1 MNACSR
7 DYYAVEM
14 CSRTLPRPYFTS
26 VNWHTFSYFFLLL
39 LPLFYHCSENMPT
52 RYKKPSRSHFIKM
65 FNFLI
70 LLFFFLNFL
79 FVPFA
84 LSSIALML
92 LSNLYEQHFF
102 VLLAAVSQ
110 ALPCLSTH
118 EQWDRKSLVSA
129 PTDQFSVGVNKLH
142 HYLFTLYAVDITV
155 ICICIMCDLVGWH

>member
-70 LLFFFLNFL
+70 LLFFFQISSLCRLLCLALLLCYCPIYMNSTFL
-79 FVPFA
+79 SCWRLCLRRCHVFQ
-84 LSSIALML
+84 LTSNGIAK
-92 LSNLYEQHFF
+92 
-102 VLLAAVSQ
+102 V
-110 ALPCLSTH
+110 
-118 EQWDRKSLVSA
+118 
-129 PTDQFSVGVNKLH
+129 
-142 HYLFTLYAVDITV
+142 
-155 ICICIMCDLVGWH
+155 